1 MNYGEIL
8 SKAWKIIWK
17 HKILWLFGVLAGC
30 SATGGG
36 GGGGGGR
43 MGGGG
48 GANFTVRPD
57 SFDFLAPSAQRSLN
71 DFGQFI
77 SGVPVLV
84 WVILVFGLVVVGF
97 ILSIAFLLIGTLGET
112 GVIAGT
118 SMADKADLEASHL
131 SFGTIFTALK
141 PHYWKVVL
149 LRISIHLI
157 GFIVVLIL
165 LIPIILLIS
174 CTCCLG
180 LLLVVPIGL
189 LIEVMVKF
197 TVIVIIEEGLGILA
211 AISRAWQILTR
222 NLLHVLVMF
231 LILGIGGLIV
241 GLLISVPLLMIPVP
255 LVANLVLTGAQS
267 ITVGL
272 VISILLSMIFI
283 PLLIFLGGVLRAYI
297 LASWTLTY
305 RRLSMEEDLK
315 PTVLSEKADVD

>member
-8 SKAWKIIWK
+8 SKAWKVIWK

-36 GGGGGGR
+36 GSAGGGDGT
-43 MGGGG
+43 
-48 GANFTVRPD
+48 NF
-57 SFDFLAPSAQRSLN
+57 SFQLYSLEFLAPSAQRSLTE
-71 DFGQFI
+71 FGQFI
-77 SGVPVLV
+77 SGVPVWV
-84 WVILVFGLVVVGF
+84 WVILVIGLVVVGF

-118 SMADKADLEASHL
+118 SMADKADLDAPQL
-131 SFGTIFTALK
+131 SFGAIFTALK

-149 LRISIHLI
+149 LRIGIHLI

-180 LLLVVPIGL
+180 LLLLLPVGW
-189 LIEVMVKF
+189 LIEMMVKF
-197 TVIVIIEEGLGILA
+197 TIIAIIEEELGIFA

-231 LILGIGGLIV
+231 LILGIGGLIF
-241 GLLISVPLLMIPVP
+241 GLIIGLIIIVPLLIIPLP
-255 LVANLVLTGAQS
+255 LVANLVITGARS
-267 ITVGL
+267 ITLGL
-272 VISILLSMIFI
+272 VISILLSLVFI
-283 PLLIFLGGVLRAYI
+283 PLLIFLGGVSRAYI
-297 LASWTLTY
+297 LACWTLTY
-305 RRLSMEEDLK
+305 RRLSLEADLK